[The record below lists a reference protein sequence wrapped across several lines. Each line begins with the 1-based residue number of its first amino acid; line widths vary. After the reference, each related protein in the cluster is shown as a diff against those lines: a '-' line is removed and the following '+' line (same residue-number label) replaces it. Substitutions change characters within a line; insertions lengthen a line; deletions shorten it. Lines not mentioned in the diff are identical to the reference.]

1 MKFFVAALV
10 LMISLY
16 ACSEDSE
23 YVVTTGDVTVEDLGE
38 DLVQEED
45 TVVPEEDVLI
55 VEEVESG
62 DVSSESDVDSEDA
75 EPETLDRDPT
85 SFEKTSFSSSD
96 FFHPE
101 VP

>member
-1 MKFFVAALV
+1 MKLFVTALV
-10 LMISLY
+10 LMMSLS
-16 ACSEDSE
+16 ACNKNSE
-23 YVVTTGDVTVEDLGE
+23 YAVTTGDVTVEDLGE
-38 DLVQEED
+38 DIVQEED

-62 DVSSESDVDSEDA
+62 DVSSEPDVDSEDA

>member
-1 MKFFVAALV
+1 MKLFVTALV
-10 LMISLY
+10 LMMSLY

-38 DLVQEED
+38 DITQGED
-45 TVVPEEDVLI
+45 NVVPEQDVLI
-55 VEEVESG
+55 VEEVGSG
-62 DVSSESDVDSEDA
+62 DVSSETDVDSEDA
-75 EPETLDRDPT
+75 DPETLDQDPT